1 MATHTTVTAVGE
13 REDLS
18 NVISRID
25 PTETPIYSALKK
37 ETGNAVFVEW
47 QVQELAAAAADNYQA
62 EGADATYTT
71 PTATVRLGN
80 YMQISQKDAAVS
92 GTLEAVDKAGRA
104 KETAYQKVLKGL
116 ELRRDIEK
124 SIVTPQA
131 RDGSSPRKAGT
142 LSSWITNV
150 SIAGDETAFNAGVGL
165 GTHIPSDDGTDR
177 TMTLAMIDT
186 AMQAAY
192 EDGGQPN
199 MLVVSPAKK
208 AAFSDLNS
216 GSVATNQINYTAPRE
231 AAIVGSVSLYLSDF
245 GELSV
250 TIDRFMG
257 SDRVYLLDSDYASV
271 CTLPGRN
278 FAVTDLAKT
287 GDADKFEIITEWTL
301 KVSAPKAH
309 GAVYN
314 LLQVKLVGWCKS
326 HPIIYKVEI

>member
-1 MATHTTVTAVGE
+1 MATHTTTTAVGE

-18 NVISRID
+18 DVITRID
-25 PTETPIYSALKK
+25 PDETPVFSALKK
-37 ETGNAVFVEW
+37 ETGNGVFVEW
-47 QVQELAAAAADNYQA
+47 QVQELAAASATNYQN
-62 EGADATYTT
+62 EGADATYDT
-71 PTATVRLGN
+71 PTATTRLGN

-92 GTLEAVDKAGRA
+92 GTLDAVDKAGRDR
-104 KETAYQKVLKGL
+104 ETAYQKVLKGL

-124 SIVTPQA
+124 YLHSDTA
-131 RDGSSPRKAGT
+131 RSGSDPRKAGS

-150 SIAGDETAFNAGVGL
+150 DDAS
-165 GTHIPSDDGTDR
+165 GTSAATGDGTDVPDMAGTNR
-177 TMTLAMIDT
+177 TMTLAMIDN

-208 AAFSDLNS
+208 VEFSDLNA

-245 GELSV
+245 GQLDV
-250 TIDRFMG
+250 VIDRFAS
-257 SDRVYLLDSDYASV
+257 SDRVYLLDSDYASI

-278 FAVTDLAKT
+278 FAVQELAKT
-287 GDADKFEIITEWTL
+287 GDAEKFQIVTEWTL

-309 GAVYN
+309 GAVYD
-314 LLQVKLVGWCKS
+314 LS
-326 HPIIYKVEI
+326 